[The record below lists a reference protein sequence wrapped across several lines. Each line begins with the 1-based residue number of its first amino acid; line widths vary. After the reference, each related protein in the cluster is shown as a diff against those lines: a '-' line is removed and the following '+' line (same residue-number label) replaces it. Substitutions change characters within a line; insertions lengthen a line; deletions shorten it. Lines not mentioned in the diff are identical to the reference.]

1 MIQLSLT
8 EEEKLVMKKILQE
21 YLSDLRTKAA
31 STDRQDLRDILK
43 KDEETI
49 KRTLKALG

>member
-8 EEEKLVMKKILQE
+8 DEEILVLKKILQE

>member
-1 MIQLSLT
+1 MIQLSLS
-8 EEEKLVMKKILQE
+8 EEEKVVLKKILEE
-21 YLSDLRTKAA
+21 YLSDLRTKGAG
-31 STDRQDLRDILK
+31 TDRQDLRNILK